1 MSKTYRGEKG
11 DGWDRWD
18 RIANS
23 GGKYQTAPGKFQKK
37 QNVAK
42 ERRSGK
48 KIVDVFLNMPHKFD
62 E

>member
-23 GGKYQTAPGKFQKK
+23 GKYATTPGKFQKK

-48 KIVDVFLNMPHKFD
+48 KVIDCFLNMPHKFD

>member
-1 MSKTYRGEKG
+1 VSKTYRGEKG
-11 DGWDRWD
+11 DGWDR
-18 RIANS
+18 IANS
-23 GGKYQTAPGKFQKK
+23 GKYATTPGKFQKK

-48 KIVDVFLNMPHKFD
+48 KILDCYLNMPHKFD